1 MRKDFECR
9 APSAGNAL
17 VVALIVMTMLIALAA
32 AQFAVVQKNL
42 QASSYFLSYSDLHK
56 YAESG
61 LSMALHDLAYNGW
74 GTGGKLGTSGWSLAD
89 DVGKDGIGGTYDQG
103 EGDGIPTVGEPN
115 VNPALVGALL
125 DTSLIVYVDGTSHPG
140 ILRLVSSASSA
151 RGTAT
156 VDTFVRRTIA
166 TLPRVASVFVDP
178 DAALDLKGNA
188 FLIDGNDHNPD
199 GTAGSGPAVPGI
211 ATLEGSPPGANA
223 AVFLSQIPAKNYD
236 QVRGAGSS
244 PSLGETTGVDID
256 MIFDS
261 FKSRMTQ
268 TIAPGTYTSPNLGD
282 WTDSELPVTYASGDL
297 HFSGKGKGAGVLLV
311 DGTVTVTG
319 QFTFYGLLVV
329 RGDIRL
335 SGGGA
340 GVHTYGTVMVGQS
353 LTAVDPESE
362 VTISGTA
369 DLFYSSAVLAR
380 LEDMLAASYA
390 VVYYD
395 ER

>member
-151 RGTAT
+151 RGP
-156 VDTFVRRTIA
+156 RRSTRSSGGRS
-166 TLPRVASVFVDP
+166 PRSR
-178 DAALDLKGNA
+178 
-188 FLIDGNDHNPD
+188 
-199 GTAGSGPAVPGI
+199 
-211 ATLEGSPPGANA
+211 GSP
-223 AVFLSQIPAKNYD
+223 
-236 QVRGAGSS
+236 RSS
-244 PSLGETTGVDID
+244 WIRTRPST
-256 MIFDS
+256 S
-261 FKSRMTQ
+261 K
-268 TIAPGTYTSPNLGD
+268 GTRS
-282 WTDSELPVTYASGDL
+282 
-297 HFSGKGKGAGVLLV
+297 
-311 DGTVTVTG
+311 
-319 QFTFYGLLVV
+319 
-329 RGDIRL
+329 
-335 SGGGA
+335 
-340 GVHTYGTVMVGQS
+340 
-353 LTAVDPESE
+353 
-362 VTISGTA
+362 
-369 DLFYSSAVLAR
+369 
-380 LEDMLAASYA
+380 
-390 VVYYD
+390 
-395 ER
+395 